1 MFQIFKKHFYCVICT
16 GSDCKESWRL
26 LLIRIPPVVS
36 VSDLSPSHLSGRN
49 SGWRKE
55 TIHSRWHF
63 SFHGQ
68 PLEKPKW
75 LLLTYWLSIMVAW
88 SCSFM
93 FTVKH
98 AAQNIF
104 FRECNFLIWLIVF
117 PQLSAQLI
125 LVSIFHVFHFIICT
139 VLQNFITHITVRVYN
154 MYCDLKY

>member
-1 MFQIFKKHFYCVICT
+1 MFQILKKHFYCVICT

-26 LLIRIPPVVS
+26 LLIRIPAVVS
-36 VSDLSPSHLSGRN
+36 VSDLSPSHLSGRS

-63 SFHGQ
+63 SFCGQ
-68 PLEKPKW
+68 PLEKIVIS
-75 LLLTYWLSIMVAW
+75 TYLMTIYNGSMILFIHVY
-88 SCSFM
+88 S
-93 FTVKH
+93 KH
-98 AAQNIF
+98 AAPNIF

-139 VLQNFITHITVRVYN
+139 VLQNFITHITVRDYN